1 MATIKFLL
9 QSETATAPIY
19 LRFSLARNN
28 TFKRKTGYVIDAKAW
43 SKKSGFPLERDNHSK
58 NLKSHLKNLSAHVV
72 KEYNI
77 DNAKGINITGDWLNV
92 VIEKFHNRVEPEQK
106 EFLTVYGDAFV
117 EALPNKV
124 TDKGTKG
131 VNKGTIG
138 KYKTIVDK
146 LKGFEE
152 YKYRKYL
159 IKEVGIT
166 FRDEFIKYL
175 IEVEKINDNT
185 AGRYISFVKTIILDA
200 RKNGF
205 EISHQIND
213 FRGYTVAAPIVTL
226 SFDEIEAIK
235 QKELS
240 TDKLDIARDWLII
253 GCYTGQ
259 RVSDLLRMNTG
270 MITEVGKYKLIT
282 LVQEK
287 TKKTVQIPI
296 HEEVKVILNKR
307 NGEFPPVFANT
318 PDSNST
324 MFNRYLKD
332 VCKEAEIN
340 APTKGNINH
349 PETGIYG
356 TGIYPKYL
364 LVSSHICRRSFATN
378 FYSQR
383 EYPTPLLMSVTGH
396 ATETM
401 FLNYIGKKPLDYAL
415 QLAEIWDTKAKQK
428 GLKNKRE
435 TKLTTLKAQ

>member
-9 QSETATAPIY
+9 QSNSTTAPVY

-28 TFKRKTGYVIDAKAW
+28 TIKRKTGFVVDAKAW
-43 SKKSGFPLERDNHSK
+43 GSNGLPKERDPHSK
-58 NLKSHLKNLSAHVV
+58 NVKGKLLNLSAHVINV
-72 KEYNI
+72 YNS
-77 DNAKGINITGDWLNV
+77 DNAKGVGINGDWLTS
-92 VIEKFHNRVEPEQK
+92 VIDKFHNRVEPEQK

-117 EALPNKV
+117 QALPNKV
-124 TDKGTKG
+124 TDTGARG
-131 VNKGTIG
+131 VNKDTVG

-152 YKYRKYL
+152 YTDKKYL
-159 IKEVGIT
+159 IKEAGIN
-166 FRDEFIKYL
+166 FRDEFVKYL
-175 IEVEKINDNT
+175 IEVEKLSSNT

-200 RKNGF
+200 RKHGY
-205 EISHQIND
+205 EISHQIDN
-213 FRGYTVAAPIVTL
+213 FRGYTVAAPIITL
-226 SFDEIEAIK
+226 SFEEIEIIK
-235 QKELS
+235 NAKLS
-240 TDKLDIARDWLII
+240 SEKLEVARDWLII

-270 MITEVGKYKLIT
+270 MITTVGQYKLIT
-282 LVQEK
+282 LVQDK

-296 HEEVKVILNKR
+296 HQEVQTVLNKR
-307 NGEFPPVFANT
+307 QGEFPPVFANT

-324 MFNRYLKD
+324 MLNRYLKD
-332 VCKEAEIN
+332 VCKEAKID
-340 APTKGNINH
+340 APTKGNIAD
-349 PETGIYG
+349 PKTGVYG

-401 FLNYIGKKPLDYAL
+401 FLNYIGKKPIDYAL
-415 QLAEIWDTKAKQK
+415 QLAEIWKSKERKPKRNRALVAVKA
-428 GLKNKRE
+428 
-435 TKLTTLKAQ
+435 